1 MSYSQ
6 QNNVNILNQTLTLV
20 QNNYHFHI
28 AINERDSVKE
38 KIEKIQEQFHS
49 IEKDIEIGDG
59 SDLNKKFKEI
69 WQAISYL
76 IKYDKLVVSSR
87 NKGEEYTNYLNMIK
101 SISAIIDLYRTHCQK
116 FNVDINIIDGLK
128 KLADDL
134 FKKCSKELDENFWFR
149 HKIYHYFL
157 KRGLSQKDE
166 NEYNKYSI
174 YDYLN
179 HKKNDYLS
187 VCNLVIK
194 YEDNQYADNELKSF
208 FDEYSNDTLLEIF
221 GGILK
226 LNHTYYDN
234 KKYFSFNIFK
244 NAEENTSPNYIS
256 YFFNDMEQFICF
268 AMDVEIQKL
277 NQSL

>member
-76 IKYDKLVVSSR
+76 IEYGKLVVSYH
-87 NKGEEYTNYLNMIK
+87 NKEEEYTNYFNMIK
-101 SISAIIDLYRTHCQK
+101 SIYAIIDLYRTHCQN
-116 FNVDINIIDGLK
+116 FNVDIKIIDSLK

-134 FKKCSKELDENFWFR
+134 FEKCSKELDENFLFR
-149 HKIYHYFL
+149 YKLYHYL
-157 KRGLSQKDE
+157 NSKKLSSIYCHGGRSNWRSNYQQILE
-166 NEYNKYSI
+166 QYQNERYNK
-174 YDYLN
+174 
-179 HKKNDYLS
+179 
-187 VCNLVIK
+187 
-194 YEDNQYADNELKSF
+194 EELMKF
-208 FDEYSNDTLLEIF
+208 FDENAEDLLLNIINYQYDRMNSRVNKFEF
-221 GGILK
+221 YFILENICYRPCYRPFYCFDNEQQAFAFMMYIEMEK
-226 LNHTYYDN
+226 LNELY
-234 KKYFSFNIFK
+234 
-244 NAEENTSPNYIS
+244 
-256 YFFNDMEQFICF
+256 
-268 AMDVEIQKL
+268 
-277 NQSL
+277 QSLEHHGKDILNG